1 MSRVLFAHLTLALV
15 FQQGHIQ
22 IPFKHLGW
30 SAFAYPVNNFKLLTV
45 YAKKLPFRCLKGF

>member
-45 YAKKLPFRCLKGF
+45 YAKKLPLRCLKGF